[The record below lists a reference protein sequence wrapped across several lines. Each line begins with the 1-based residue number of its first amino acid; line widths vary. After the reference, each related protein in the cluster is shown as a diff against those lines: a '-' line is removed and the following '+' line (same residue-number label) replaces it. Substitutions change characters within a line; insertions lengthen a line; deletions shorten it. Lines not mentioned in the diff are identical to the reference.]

1 VRPLL
6 CKNSYC
12 QILSYLLNKLR
23 QMLWCANF
31 VWIPAFAGMTPV
43 CVQRTGRDNKTQ
55 LSFPRRRESRSQ
67 CPELLRCYILS
78 VLTATF
84 IIIAGFMVSSAFAEG
99 EDLKE
104 NKKIHITSDRLIA
117 DNQAMLAE
125 FIGNVVATRGTDI
138 VTADR
143 LKIFYK
149 KGVDKKGKS
158 VAGEEMIKKI
168 VANGN
173 VVIKFDDKVA
183 VAQQAVYT
191 AETGIIV
198 LTGPNSKVT
207 SGNNFISGEKI
218 TMYRSDDRMIVEGG
232 KEKRVEAVFYSKDNN
247 IQELRD

>member
-1 VRPLL
+1 
-6 CKNSYC
+6 
-12 QILSYLLNKLR
+12 
-23 QMLWCANF
+23 MLGRANF
-31 VWIPAFAGMTPV
+31 VWIPAFAGMT
-43 CVQRTGRDNKTQ
+43 DNKTQ
-55 LSFPRRRESRSQ
+55 LSFPRRRESKSQ

-99 EDLKE
+99 ENLKE
-104 NKKIHITSDRLIA
+104 NKKIYITSDRLLA
-117 DNQAMLAE
+117 DNEAMFAE
-125 FIGNVVATRGTDI
+125 FIGNVVAIRGTD
-138 VTADR
+138 VLTSDR

-149 KGVDKKGKS
+149 TGVVKKEKP
-158 VAGEEMIKKI
+158 VAGEEMIQKI

-207 SGNNFISGEKI
+207 SGNNCISGEKI

-232 KEKRVEAVFYSKDNN
+232 KEKQVEAIFYSKEKGIIDK
-247 IQELRD
+247 

>member
-1 VRPLL
+1 MKEGLRVVLVRPLP
-6 CKNSYC
+6 CNITGYRASYVWVV
-12 QILSYLLNKLR
+12 ILL
-23 QMLWCANF
+23 F
-31 VWIPAFAGMTPV
+31 V
-43 CVQRTGRDNKTQ
+43 CVFKLFFAHADNSTTN
-55 LSFPRRRESRSQ
+55 
-67 CPELLRCYILS
+67 PEKDS
-78 VLTATF
+78 
-84 IIIAGFMVSSAFAEG
+84 
-99 EDLKE
+99 
-104 NKKIHITSDRLIA
+104 NKIHITSDRLIA
-117 DNQAMLAE
+117 DNEAMFAE
-125 FIGNVVATRGTDI
+125 FIGNVVATMGTDV

-149 KGVDKKGKS
+149 KGVDKKEKPA
-158 VAGEEMIKKI
+158 AGEEMIKKI

-183 VAQQAVYT
+183 VTQQAVYT

-247 IQELRD
+247 IKRNSSATKAQRHK

>member
-1 VRPLL
+1 
-6 CKNSYC
+6 
-12 QILSYLLNKLR
+12 
-23 QMLWCANF
+23 MLWRANF
-31 VWIPAFAGMTPV
+31 VWISEFAGMT
-43 CVQRTGRDNKTQ
+43 DNKTQ

-67 CPELLRCYILS
+67 YPDLLRCYIFS

-99 EDLKE
+99 ENLKE
-104 NKKIHITSDRLIA
+104 NKKIYITSDRLIA
-117 DNQAMLAE
+117 DNEAMFAE
-125 FIGNVVATRGTDI
+125 FIGNVVAIRGTD
-138 VTADR
+138 VLTSDS

-149 KGVDKKGKS
+149 TGVDKKEKP
-158 VAGEEMIKKI
+158 VAGEEMIQKI

-183 VAQQAVYT
+183 ITQQAVYT

-232 KEKRVEAVFYSKDNN
+232 KEKQVEAIFYSKDKN
-247 IQELRD
+247 IEGLRD

>member
-1 VRPLL
+1 MKEGLRAILVRPLL

-12 QILSYLLNKLR
+12 QILSYLLNKWG
-23 QMLWCANF
+23 Q
-31 VWIPAFAGMTPV
+31 
-43 CVQRTGRDNKTQ
+43 
-55 LSFPRRRESRSQ
+55 RESRSQ

-78 VLTATF
+78 VLTAAF
-84 IIIAGFMVSSAFAEG
+84 IIIAGFMVSFAFAEG

-117 DNQAMLAE
+117 DNEAMLAE
-125 FIGNVVATRGTDI
+125 FIGNVVAIRGTDVI
-138 VTADR
+138 TADR

-149 KGVDKKGKS
+149 KGVDKKEKPA
-158 VAGEEMIKKI
+158 AGEEMIKKI

-183 VAQQAVYT
+183 RAQQAVYT

-218 TMYRSDDRMIVEGG
+218 TMYRSDDRMIVESG

-247 IQELRD
+247 IKRNSPATKD

>member
-1 VRPLL
+1 MRPLL

-12 QILSYLLNKLR
+12 QILLYLLNKLR

-31 VWIPAFAGMTPV
+31 V
-43 CVQRTGRDNKTQ
+43 
-55 LSFPRRRESRSQ
+55 
-67 CPELLRCYILS
+67 PELLRCYILS

-104 NKKIHITSDRLIA
+104 NKKIHITSDRLVA
-117 DNQAMLAE
+117 DNQAMFAE
-125 FIGNVVATRGTDI
+125 FIGNVVATRGTDVI
-138 VTADR
+138 TADR

-149 KGVDKKGKS
+149 KGVDKKEKPA
-158 VAGEEMIKKI
+158 AGEEMIKKI

-232 KEKRVEAVFYSKDNN
+232 KEKKRVEAVFYSREKG
-247 IQELRD
+247 IIGK